1 MSYERVVKEEMME
14 SGKFAAEAIEAAK
27 EVLRT
32 EAKSLLDATERID
45 GEFGRAVE
53 LIDSIKGKC
62 IITGVGKSGLV
73 GAKIAATL
81 ASTGTSSFFIHP
93 TEALHGDLGM
103 MGPDDLVVAISYSGE
118 SEELIKILP
127 HIKRFDIPLI
137 AMAGDRESTLAKY
150 GDVFLSI
157 EVEKEACPLGAAPT
171 SSTTLTMAMGD
182 ALAVA
187 LMKRRNFKA
196 EDFASFHPGGS
207 LGKRLFVKIEDLM
220 RRKNL
225 PRVLEDAT
233 LKDAIVV
240 MSEGRLGNVLIEDE
254 KGALV
259 AVLSDGDVR
268 RALMDENF
276 SIDSKAIKYAN
287 KNPKTCN
294 NMRMLASEALELIE
308 SHKIQML
315 PIVDE
320 NRRVKG
326 VLHLHDLV
334 EAGIK
339 R

>member
-1 MSYERVVKEEMME
+1 MSCEGIEGDLKKMNAKERAEMQ
-14 SGKFAAEAIEAAK
+14 SIAK
-27 EVLRT
+27 EVLET
-32 EAKSLLDATERID
+32 EAQALLEATRRID
-45 GEFGRAVE
+45 GEFEKAVE
-53 LIDSIKGKC
+53 LMYAARGKC
-62 IITGVGKSGLV
+62 IVTGVGKSGLV

-103 MGPDDLVVAISYSGE
+103 IGPDDLVIAISYSGE

-137 AMAGDRESTLAKY
+137 AMTGDRESTLTKY

-171 SSTTLTMAMGD
+171 SSTTLTMALGD

-187 LMKRRNFKA
+187 LMKKRDFKA
-196 EDFASFHPGGS
+196 EDFASFHPGGA
-207 LGKRLFVKIEDLM
+207 LGRRLFVKIEDLM
-220 RRKNL
+220 RRENL
-225 PRVLEDAT
+225 PVINPGASLRE
-233 LKDAIVV
+233 AIVV

-254 KGALV
+254 NGRLA

-276 SIDSKAIKYAN
+276 SLDTEAIKYAN
-287 KNPKTCN
+287 RSPRVCRNK
-294 NMRMLASEALELIE
+294 RMLASEALELIE
-308 SHKIQML
+308 NHKIQLL
-315 PIVDE
+315 PIVDDE
-320 NRRVKG
+320 GRVKG

-339 R
+339 K

>member
-1 MSYERVVKEEMME
+1 MISV
-14 SGKFAAEAIEAAK
+14 AK
-27 EVLRT
+27 EVLES
-32 EAKSLLDATERID
+32 EAKALLDAAAEVD
-45 GEFGRAVE
+45 ESFCKAVE
-53 LIDSIKGKC
+53 LIYGTKGKC
-62 IITGVGKSGLV
+62 IVTGVGKSGLV

-103 MGPDDLVVAISYSGE
+103 IGEDDLVIAISYSGE
-118 SEELIKILP
+118 SEELVKILP

-137 AMAGDRESTLAKY
+137 AMAGDPDSTLAKY
-150 GDVFLSI
+150 GDIFLSI
-157 EVEKEACPLGAAPT
+157 KVEKEACPLGAAPT
-171 SSTTLTMAMGD
+171 TSTTLTMAIGD

-187 LMKRRNFKA
+187 LMKKRNFRA

-220 RRKNL
+220 RRDNL
-225 PRVLEDAT
+225 PVISPDTT
-233 LKDAIVV
+233 LKEAVVV

-254 KGALV
+254 EGKLI
-259 AVLSDGDVR
+259 AVLSDGDIR
-268 RALMDENF
+268 RALMDERF
-276 SIDSKAIKYAN
+276 SLESRAVEYAN
-287 KNPKTCN
+287 RNPKTCRN
-294 NMRMLASEALELIE
+294 RRMLASEALELIE
-308 SHKIQML
+308 NHKIQLL

-320 NRRVKG
+320 EGRTKG